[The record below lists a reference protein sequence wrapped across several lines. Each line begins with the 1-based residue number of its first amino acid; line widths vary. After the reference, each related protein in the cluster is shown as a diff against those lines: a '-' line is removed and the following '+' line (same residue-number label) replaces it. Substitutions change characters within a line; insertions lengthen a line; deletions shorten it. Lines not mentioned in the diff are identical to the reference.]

1 MSKALTDL
9 LVTIE
14 AGEWDFRPNAPARQV
29 FPYKSASADD
39 LGLTAREAFEGSLDA
54 AAELH
59 EAMLPEYGRAVDATV
74 PESGIEVSLHKDGEE
89 KFTGDHQPSEARAW
103 LIAILKALIAKDQAN
118 D

>member
-9 LVTIE
+9 LAKVE
-14 AGEWDFRPNAPARQV
+14 AET
-29 FPYKSASADD
+29 
-39 LGLTAREAFEGSLDA
+39 LTLDVNKNFQFSRHWSDEDWHNLLAAYRGSLDA
-54 AAELH
+54 AKTLH
-59 EAMLPEYGRAVDATV
+59 EAMLPEYGRSVDATV
-74 PESGIEVSLHKDGEE
+74 PEMGIEVSLHKDGEE